1 MSDISSSDRPEGAG
15 LLPPS
20 IAPETAKL
28 GVRLVSG
35 VNGASTKTVAT
46 VRGHTVITDEA
57 DGTDEGPTPLET
69 VLVGLVGCEGVI
81 INRVAEAMGFDY
93 SGVEVSAEGEV
104 DKRGSRGVKGV
115 RPYFNWVDLRIRITS
130 DEPLDRLHTLQQ
142 NVEYRC
148 PVMNLMRDAGVEVRA
163 KWSIRRETGT

>member
-1 MSDISSSDRPEGAG
+1 MSDISSSARPGEEG

-20 IAPETAKL
+20 IPPETAKL
-28 GVRLVSG
+28 GIRQVSG
-35 VNGASTKTVAT
+35 VNHASTRTVAT
-46 VRGHTVITDEA
+46 VRGHTAITDEA

-81 INRVAEAMGFDY
+81 INRVAEAMGFSY
-93 SGVEVSAEGEV
+93 SCVEVSADGEV

-115 RPYFNWVDLRIRITS
+115 RPYFNWIDLRIRIIS
-130 DEPLDRLHTLQQ
+130 NEPLDRLHTLQK

-163 KWSIRRETGT
+163 KWSIRREAQP